1 MNLAEVWEH
10 KRDQATADF
19 QQYYGLNLWQMGLDG
34 HEDGEMSEV
43 YRAAVLLAQLPPQ
56 SRLVCEEYPDATW
69 SIEAQL
75 QRLIEFDLRSIL
87 YALGDG
93 KCKKPKPIE
102 LPSEQKATDE
112 MIDESLENKAEID
125 EILSSIFP
133 LQQSDKTE

>member
-34 HEDGEMSEV
+34 NEADEFSEA

-75 QRLIEFDLRSIL
+75 QRLIEFDLRAIL

-93 KCKKPKPIE
+93 KCEKPRPIE
-102 LPSEQKATDE
+102 LPSEQKATDK
-112 MIDESLENKAEID
+112 MIDESLKNKEEID
-125 EILSSIFP
+125 AILSGIFP
-133 LQQSDKTE
+133 LKPDKTE